1 MDHRVKY
8 DTITII
14 LIYFEEASEQNFMM
28 MIKTTQCYF
37 TLKVYQRHKVSLLAH
52 TTFTSR

>member
-14 LIYFEEASEQNFMM
+14 LIYFEEASGQNFMM
-28 MIKTTQCYF
+28 IIKTTQCDF
-37 TLKVYQRHKVSLLAH
+37 TLKLYQRHMKFH
-52 TTFTSR
+52 F

>member
-28 MIKTTQCYF
+28 MIKTTQYYF
-37 TLKVYQRHKVSLLAH
+37 TLKVYQKYMKFHS
-52 TTFTSR
+52 